1 MSIVAAVSP
10 TAIALTPEGGA
21 IVPLTSSAPA
31 STMVALPP
39 TINGPAT
46 TRPAPSSSEKPEAS
60 KLPSVAI
67 RLPVPIRLAV
77 CNAAP
82 LVALPVSVPAMRVP
96 VSPMVPAFATRL
108 VVPAPPS
115 LSNPGMPIVAA
126 VTPRAIAEVPGGGA
140 IVPRTSSAPV
150 STIVV
155 LLPVVSGPVRIRSVV
170 LSSAKRD
177 AVKPA
182 SVPIAL
188 APIRLTG
195 CGAPPSAALPL
206 SVPAIRSPVSPIVPA
221 LAIRF
226 VLPAPPSLTRPGM
239 SIAAAVSPTA
249 IAAVPAGGAIVP
261 LTSNA
266 PVSTIV
272 ALPDAVSGPVTVRSV
287 ALSSV
292 KSAAVKPPNARIE
305 LAPIRLTAWGALP
318 LVALP
323 LSVPAIRVPV
333 SLIVPALAIRL
344 VVPAPPSLTRP
355 GMAMLAAVRL
365 TALVA
370 IRLFDTVNVSP
381 VLIVML
387 LAVSVLPMVSGVAF
401 DSAKLPVALNAP
413 MVPMALEPDI
423 RMASPATPL
432 PLVSVPAFSMPPL
445 VWVMPP
451 EVVVLRSIVAAVS
464 LAAPRLIP
472 PSACKVIE
480 PVAAS
485 VVRSPFS
492 TSLPPDPVL
501 VPACMTMLPMPD
513 AVIDDPILMSPVW
526 VWSVKLLSTPRVSGA
541 PAFSV
546 MVLTACSRMFASSES
561 SSKSV
566 TVSVP
571 PGWSP

>member
-1 MSIVAAVSP
+1 
-10 TAIALTPEGGA
+10 
-21 IVPLTSSAPA
+21 
-31 STMVALPP
+31 
-39 TINGPAT
+39 
-46 TRPAPSSSEKPEAS
+46 
-60 KLPSVAI
+60 
-67 RLPVPIRLAV
+67 
-77 CNAAP
+77 
-82 LVALPVSVPAMRVP
+82 
-96 VSPMVPAFATRL
+96 
-108 VVPAPPS
+108 
-115 LSNPGMPIVAA
+115 
-126 VTPRAIAEVPGGGA
+126 
-140 IVPRTSSAPV
+140 
-150 STIVV
+150 
-155 LLPVVSGPVRIRSVV
+155 
-170 LSSAKRD
+170 
-177 AVKPA
+177 
-182 SVPIAL
+182 
-188 APIRLTG
+188 
-195 CGAPPSAALPL
+195 
-206 SVPAIRSPVSPIVPA
+206 
-221 LAIRF
+221 
-226 VLPAPPSLTRPGM
+226 
-239 SIAAAVSPTA
+239 
-249 IAAVPAGGAIVP
+249 
-261 LTSNA
+261 
-266 PVSTIV
+266 
-272 ALPDAVSGPVTVRSV
+272 
-287 ALSSV
+287 
-292 KSAAVKPPNARIE
+292 
-305 LAPIRLTAWGALP
+305 
-318 LVALP
+318 
-323 LSVPAIRVPV
+323 
-333 SLIVPALAIRL
+333 
-344 VVPAPPSLTRP
+344 
-355 GMAMLAAVRL
+355 MLAAVRL

-387 LAVSVLPMVSGVAF
+387 LAVSVLPMVSGVVF

-546 MVLTACSRMFASSES
+546 MVLTACNRMFASSEL

-571 PGWSP
+571 PG